1 MKMLKKIS
9 IIKIDEKFDEEKV
22 LQTIIDEKVNEKL
35 KKKR

>member
-1 MKMLKKIS
+1 MLKQIS

-22 LQTIIDEKVNEKL
+22 LQTIIDEEVKERL